1 MKEEGVSSSTAGKTF
16 LRRKF
21 IKSTLSSTFILGSTH
36 PVCAETERQKKK
48 VHRSTKPLF
57 RFLQVNDL
65 HIQHEGKGY
74 KDANVRASW
83 LFNALKEE
91 RCFPKP
97 DFILGIGDIIHGE
110 SLEGIKKEFPYL
122 REHFLDGLSIP
133 FYHIMGNHE
142 CEQKEGNSEYEAPF
156 IQANGS
162 DRINFSFEYKGIE
175 FIAFNN
181 SGTYCIPDEQE
192 YARKETLNKLLQKK
206 PSLPKI
212 MCCHIPLLPIREESV
227 LAESFGFASY
237 KTKDASTLDVLNAPE
252 NKVLAVLSG
261 HLHITGVSITDGIHH
276 ITIAGLA
283 SYPHDIALYSVF
295 SDRID
300 VEVIRIPSDLLMP
313 VTNIHGTGR
322 HKKDFVDRTHPSY
335 TQYIM
340 GNEKERNFSIGGFAL

>member
-1 MKEEGVSSSTAGKTF
+1 MKKQNVSSSTAGKIF
-16 LRRKF
+16 SRRRF
-21 IKSTLSSTFILGSTH
+21 IKSTLASAIFIGSTH
-36 PVCAETERQKKK
+36 HVSSKTEGQKKK
-48 VHRSTKPLF
+48 AQCFSKPLF

-65 HIQHEGKGY
+65 HIQHKGESY
-74 KDANVRASW
+74 KDSNVRASW

-91 RCFPKP
+91 RYFPKP

-110 SLEGIKKEFPYL
+110 TLGGIKSDFKYL
-122 REHFLDGLSIP
+122 SENFLDGLSIP

-142 CEQKEGNSEYEAPF
+142 CKQNEGNPEFEEPF

-192 YARKETLNKLLQKK
+192 FARKETLKKLLQKN

-212 MCCHIPLLPIREESV
+212 VCCHIPLLPIREESV
-227 LAESFGFASY
+227 LAESFGFSSY
-237 KTKDASTLDVLNAPE
+237 KTKDASTLDVLQESE

-261 HLHITGVSITDGIHH
+261 HIHITGVFIKDGIYH
-276 ITIAGLA
+276 ISIAGMA

-300 VEVIRIPSDLLMP
+300 VQVIRIRSDLLMP
-313 VTNIHGTGR
+313 ITNIHGAHR
-322 HKKDFVDRTHPSY
+322 HKKDFIDRIHPSY

-340 GNEKERNFSIGGFAL
+340 GNEKERSFSIQL